1 MRKTALP
8 VTLGHDAV
16 VKVFL
21 PVIHESAVTGLTE
34 KEVRQAH
41 HIVNGAVLLILISK
55 AGRKLYVRRPDLA
68 AGLSARGIT
77 ALAGDS
83 RFPVAF
89 YDLQHLFLAGRP
101 VPGSRSENF
110 RNGRIRMHIGQDIP
124 AFQKAVEE
132 AFPVIPVHQFP
143 EHFLSGQAVQDCPD
157 LQHSAGFHIQNLLK
171 MFSGKTSAPFIKPL
185 REMNRHIQR
194 FCISG
199 LLRHIKQAHES
210 LVYRILRRP
219 DFFPDG
225 NPGHVFFRDGSG
237 PFPAVLFL
245 AFRQDIN
252 DLLRLRQ
259 NQLISRRLVVHG
271 GGRKPVPQE
280 MAPQFTER
288 EFPSAV
294 NLRLGLRGLIQ
305 AGFHQIRERQ
315 VLRLQLH
322 HIIQVSFSA
331 PKKLFILQN
340 YRLPMLH
347 FPVCHSFLLFLP
359 HAGFR
364 QLPSF
369 NHSF

>member
-1 MRKTALP
+1 M
-8 VTLGHDAV
+8 
-16 VKVFL
+16 
-21 PVIHESAVTGLTE
+21 
-34 KEVRQAH
+34 
-41 HIVNGAVLLILISK
+41 LLILISQ
-55 AGRKLYVRRPDLA
+55 AGRKLSVRRPDLA

-89 YDLQHLFLAGRP
+89 YDLQHLLLAGRF
-101 VPGSRSENF
+101 VPGSCAENF
-110 RNGRIRMHIGQDIP
+110 RNGRVRVHIGQDVP
-124 AFQKAVEE
+124 PFQKTVKK

-157 LQHSAGFHIQNLLK
+157 LQHSAGLHIQNLLE
-171 MFSGKTSAPFIKPL
+171 MFSGIPAAPFIKPL
-185 REMNRHIQR
+185 REMNRHVQR
-194 FCISG
+194 FCVSG
-199 LLRHIKQAHES
+199 FLRHIKQAHES

-347 FPVCHSFLLFLP
+347 FPVCHNFLLFLP